1 MMVIYK
7 IKVKKTYCVTD
18 DCIDY
23 GGVLDMAQFCYYY
36 RNCTD
41 YNLMCRL

>member
-7 IKVKKTYCVTD
+7 IKAKKTYCVTD

-23 GGVLDMAQFCYYY
+23 GGVLDIIILCVV
-36 RNCTD
+36 CKD
-41 YNLMCRL
+41 LMTICCAVE